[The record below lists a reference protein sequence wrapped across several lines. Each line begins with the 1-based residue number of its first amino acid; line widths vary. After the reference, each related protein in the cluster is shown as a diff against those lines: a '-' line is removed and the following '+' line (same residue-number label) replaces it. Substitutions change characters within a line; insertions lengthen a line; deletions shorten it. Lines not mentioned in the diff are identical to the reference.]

1 METQD
6 IDPFKRRESLK
17 RTPPGRS
24 RSSPGKDGSG
34 HNPKGAEEKEENR
47 FKRKRAETVSC
58 SPTADTDELDL
69 TIQALVSKA
78 RILEGYI
85 SQISNTKKEIKDAGS
100 DIMRMSLKLQRLNS
114 DRKRTGNAVTT
125 ASATQTLCTMVDKGT
140 QGTAEA
146 CTQTTMSP
154 EELERQIAEIRTRI
168 EEGSSFEEFV
178 EIADRDWPEE
188 VYTKV
193 KAVTGDVMSAAKDQ
207 DLAIITTP
215 DLEMAR
221 GIARR
226 FRERFGWAEAL
237 RAQDQQL
244 GGVTYLVNTISVPTQ
259 HGLEKNE
266 RYVWYILA
274 ESEPLE
280 LADRETVYKAI
291 GKLKARMEEGNR
303 HKIALPYI
311 ATHRNDELLK
321 ALEFVFSKSEV
332 EIYIYNTERSQ
343 EERKKE
349 QNKNNPTAVGK
360 KRKSNV
366 REGVIVKSDGRSY
379 AELVKSLKAGVNLK
393 NVEVEVSK
401 MRKTQNGDVL
411 LELNKGK
418 AEDLQTAIST
428 QLHNLNVVKK
438 NKRTVLH
445 VRGMDN
451 ETTENDII
459 AAVKEHCGETE
470 IDCRI
475 TSLRPAAGETKNATL
490 VVNETASRKLIR
502 AGKVRIGLVHCP
514 IRERNE
520 DGRCRKCWTYGHSQA
535 KCSGPD
541 RANLCL
547 RCGKPGHR
555 IKDCCNAAFCPICNI
570 EGHQAGKDC
579 GGGPQKSQ

>member
-47 FKRKRAETVSC
+47 FKRKRAETISC

-125 ASATQTLCTMVDKGT
+125 ACATQTLCTMVDKGT
-140 QGTAEA
+140 QVEISDNLSKSCTAEA

-215 DLEMAR
+215 DLDMAR

-332 EIYIYNTERSQ
+332 EIYIYITQSEARRKER
-343 EERKKE
+343 
-349 QNKNNPTAVGK
+349 
-360 KRKSNV
+360 
-366 REGVIVKSDGRSY
+366 RS
-379 AELVKSLKAGVNLK
+379 KIKI
-393 NVEVEVSK
+393 
-401 MRKTQNGDVL
+401 TPL
-411 LELNKGK
+411 L
-418 AEDLQTAIST
+418 
-428 QLHNLNVVKK
+428 
-438 NKRTVLH
+438 
-445 VRGMDN
+445 
-451 ETTENDII
+451 
-459 AAVKEHCGETE
+459 
-470 IDCRI
+470 
-475 TSLRPAAGETKNATL
+475 
-490 VVNETASRKLIR
+490 
-502 AGKVRIGLVHCP
+502 
-514 IRERNE
+514 
-520 DGRCRKCWTYGHSQA
+520 
-535 KCSGPD
+535 
-541 RANLCL
+541 
-547 RCGKPGHR
+547 
-555 IKDCCNAAFCPICNI
+555 
-570 EGHQAGKDC
+570 
-579 GGGPQKSQ
+579 